1 MSLSL
6 NSLMTAE
13 QLEQLSQTGVRC
25 ELVAG
30 ELHTV
35 SPAGFEHGFVAARIL
50 LLLGNHVRAKKL
62 GKSFAAETG
71 FLLSR
76 DPDTVRA
83 PDAAF
88 VSNARLKDLP
98 SNLKSY
104 PPIAPDLVA
113 EVVSP
118 SDTFCEVEEKAR
130 YWIESGTSMV
140 LVVDPSTQTLQV
152 YQDEKH
158 ITVLREA
165 DNFDAG
171 EVVPGWRFVVRE
183 LFE

>member
-1 MSLSL
+1 MSVSL
-6 NSLMTAE
+6 NSLVTAE
-13 QLEQLSQTGVRC
+13 QLEQLSRSGVRC

-30 ELHTV
+30 GLHQM
-35 SPAGFEHGFVAARIL
+35 SPAGFEHGVIAARIVS
-50 LLLGNHVRAKKL
+50 LLGPYIHAKKL
-62 GKSFAAETG
+62 GKSCAAETG

-98 SNLKSY
+98 SDLKRY
-104 PPIAPDLVA
+104 LPIAPDLVA

-118 SDTFCEVEEKAR
+118 SDTFGEVEEKAR

-140 LVVDPSTQTLQV
+140 LVVDPSTRTLRV

-165 DNFDAG
+165 DIFDAG
-171 EVVPGWRFVVRE
+171 EVVPGWRFVVSE
-183 LFE
+183 LFS